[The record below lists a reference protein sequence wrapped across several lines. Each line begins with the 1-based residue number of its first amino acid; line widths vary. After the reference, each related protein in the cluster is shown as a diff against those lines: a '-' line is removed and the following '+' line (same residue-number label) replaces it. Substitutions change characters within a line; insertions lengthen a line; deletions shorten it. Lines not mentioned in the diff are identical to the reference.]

1 MISQRAIEVTTAA
14 VTGLFGVAVVVSS
27 LDNGIGWG
35 EKGVD
40 AGTFPM
46 IVGSAIALGS
56 LYNLVRGALVAHEIA
71 ISWPALRRVAGLFV
85 PAAVFIA
92 LIPTLGMYVSSFGYV
107 LATVGWQ
114 RKLPAWKTIAIAVA
128 APLFLYVVFE
138 TLFVVSLPHGALF
151 EMMGF

>member
-1 MISQRAIEVTTAA
+1 MISQRAIELTTAA
-14 VTGLFGVAVVVSS
+14 ITGLFGVAVIVSS

-46 IVGSAIALGS
+46 IVGAAITLGS
-56 LYNLVRGALVAHEIA
+56 LYNLARGFMAGREVAIT
-71 ISWPALRRVAGLFV
+71 WPALRRVAGLFV
-85 PAAVFIA
+85 PAAIFIA
-92 LIPTLGMYVSSFGYV
+92 LIPSLGMYLSSFGYV

-114 RKLPAWKTIAIAVA
+114 RKLPAWKAIAIAVA

-138 TLFVVSLPHGALF
+138 KAFVVSLPHGALF